1 MSQDPASESGSSM
14 GSPAGSGLYN
24 SLLQMLATLLA
35 LLHNR
40 VALFGVELEEEK
52 YRLLRVLAWGAAAF
66 LLLGMGMV
74 FLAIFI
80 AVALW
85 DEHRV
90 LALGLI
96 TLAFMSA
103 GSAALWVASRW
114 VRAPSGLFA
123 ASLAEL
129 RRDHDDAA
137 GRR

>member
-1 MSQDPASESGSSM
+1 MSQDPSRDG
-14 GSPAGSGLYN
+14 GGGLYA
-24 SLLQMLATLLA
+24 SLLQLLATLLA

-40 VALFGVELEEEK
+40 LGLLAVELEEEK
-52 YRLLRVLAWGAAAF
+52 YRVLRVLAWGAAAF

-74 FLAIFI
+74 FFAIFI

-96 TLAFMSA
+96 TVVFLSTGA
-103 GSAALWVASRW
+103 GALWVASRW

-137 GRR
+137 RR